1 MIFTMVFPPYFQKI
15 EANYPKNL
23 GFFPMN
29 VQKTKTPSHTQLGVK
44 QGIEN
49 ENSQPLF

>member
-1 MIFTMVFPPYFQKI
+1 
-15 EANYPKNL
+15 
-23 GFFPMN
+23 MN